1 MNSRLGIIGF
11 GQMGGAIGS
20 GLVANG
26 ALDVGR
32 IMAWDLYAAALQH
45 ATDVGIGTAGS
56 VDELCSGSDIVLL
69 SVKPQDAPT
78 VLEEAGA
85 GLAGKA
91 VVSIVAGWDVE
102 TLSAHLPESARV
114 LRVMPNTPARVAAGA
129 FGLSESTTVTDA
141 ERSEIEEWFSAIGL
155 VEWVPERLMDAVTGL
170 SGGIPAY
177 AAIIVDAL
185 ADGGVQQGLKRPVAR
200 RLVLQSLLG
209 SAQLMLETDLGPGD
223 LKDAVCS
230 PAGTTIEGVRAIERA
245 GVRSGLIEAV
255 IAASQRAAELK

>member
-1 MNSRLGIIGF
+1 M
-11 GQMGGAIGS
+11 
-20 GLVANG
+20 
-26 ALDVGR
+26 
-32 IMAWDLYAAALQH
+32 
-45 ATDVGIGTAGS
+45 
-56 VDELCSGSDIVLL
+56 SGSTDRC
-69 SVKPQDAPT
+69 QQ
-78 VLEEAGA
+78 
-85 GLAGKA
+85 LAGWKGQVRRRDPRRT
-91 VVSIVAGWDVE
+91 VV
-102 TLSAHLPESARV
+102 HP
-114 LRVMPNTPARVAAGA
+114 PCP
-129 FGLSESTTVTDA
+129 
-141 ERSEIEEWFSAIGL
+141 
-155 VEWVPERLMDAVTGL
+155 
-170 SGGIPAY
+170 GGIPAY